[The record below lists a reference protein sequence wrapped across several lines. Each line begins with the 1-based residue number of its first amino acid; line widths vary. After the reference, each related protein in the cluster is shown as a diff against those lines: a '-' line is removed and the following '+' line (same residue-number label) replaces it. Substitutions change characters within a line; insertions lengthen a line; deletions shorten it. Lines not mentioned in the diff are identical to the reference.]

1 MNTSIYVS
9 NREVS
14 NVSLA
19 MILHCIKNNIPVK
32 RIGKDKVC
40 FDMLEF
46 YDKDESTVSYAMF
59 YQDNKWNIYLESEKS
74 SIEISYDNALN
85 IAYDFFT
92 QGREKMKLLFEVQR
106 FEEEIHWG

>member
-46 YDKDESTVSYAMF
+46 YDKDEPTITYAMF

-106 FEEEIHWG
+106 FEEEIH